1 MGILDKAQDDTAQDD
16 KEQVA
21 EKQKTENSLPP
32 CICIMGA
39 TGTGK
44 TELAVEMCKHFP
56 VEIINVDSAQV
67 YTQMN
72 IGTAKPDKAT
82 LELAPHRLLDF
93 IDPSKAYSAADFR
106 TDALREMRE
115 ITDAGN
121 IPLLAGGT
129 MLYYRALLNGL
140 APLPSANPEIRAR
153 LSAEAEERSWSF
165 LHKRLHK
172 VDPEAAARIH
182 PNDPQR
188 IQRALEV
195 FEITGTPLT
204 TLHKDAKPE
213 PLPWRVLKFA
223 LIPRDRE
230 ALKKRLALR
239 FEVMLKQ
246 GLIDE
251 VKKLYVRED
260 LNIELPSMRSVG
272 YRQIWQ
278 YLDSKSV
285 GENDYNLMKERAIV
299 ATRQLAKRQ
308 LTWLRSEKEVNQLFM
323 EDDNIAVMKSKT
335 RGFLIN

>member
-1 MGILDKAQDDTAQDD
+1 MTAS
-16 KEQVA
+16 K
-21 EKQKTENSLPP
+21 NSSLPP

-44 TELAVEMCKHFP
+44 TELAVEMRKHFP
-56 VEIINVDSAQV
+56 VEIINVDSAQI

-82 LELAPHRLLDF
+82 LQLAPHRLLDF
-93 IDPSKAYSAADFR
+93 IDPAKAYSAADFR
-106 TDALREMRE
+106 TDALVEMKE
-115 ITDAGN
+115 IAEAGN

-129 MLYYRALLNGL
+129 MLYYRALLNGI
-140 APLPSANPEIRAR
+140 APMPSADPGIRAR
-153 LSAEAEERSWSF
+153 LSEEAEEKGWSF
-165 LHKRLHK
+165 LHERLYK
-172 VDPEAAARIH
+172 VDKEAAERIH

-195 FEITGTPLT
+195 YELTGKPLT
-204 TLHKDAKPE
+204 QLHKEAKPD

-230 ALKKRLALR
+230 ALRERLAVR
-239 FEVMLKQ
+239 FENMLEQ
-246 GLIDE
+246 GLMQE
-251 VKKLYVRED
+251 VEALYARDD

-278 YLDSKSV
+278 HLC
-285 GENDYNLMKERAIV
+285 GEIDYNMMKERAII

-308 LTWLRSEKEVNQLFM
+308 LTWLRSEKDVVQLYM
-323 EDDNIAVMKSKT
+323 EDNNIPVMKSKI
-335 RGFLIN
+335 RGFLD